1 MTMELGRDNTALVVI
16 DMQNSYCREGGRMER
31 LGFDWPRL
39 QAAEPGC
46 IKLVAAARKAG
57 VPVMYTQYVY
67 QPDFKDGGFMVEELM
82 PSLRDAG
89 LCALGTWDADILD
102 TLKPE
107 PNDAVIQKN
116 RPSAFYSTQFESML
130 SSMKIKN
137 LVFCGVTTNM
147 CVETTVRD
155 ACQRDF
161 RCFVV
166 KDAVGEVVDDRA
178 EVALMTMG
186 FFFARI
192 MSTDEVLGSWKVE
205 LDNVA

>member
-1 MTMELGRDNTALVVI
+1 MTMELGTDKTALVVV
-16 DMQNSYCREGGRMER
+16 DMQNSYCRDGGRMAK
-31 LGFDWPRL
+31 LGFPWERL

-46 IKLVAAARKAG
+46 IKMVAAARKAG
-57 VPVMYTQYVY
+57 IPVIYTQYVY
-67 QPDFKDGGFMVEELM
+67 QEDFKDGGFIVDEIM
-82 PSLRDAG
+82 PGLKDVG
-89 LCALGTWDADILD
+89 LCALGTWDAEILE

-116 RPSAFYSTQFESML
+116 RPSAFYATQLESML
-130 SSMKIKN
+130 AAMKIRN

-166 KDAVGEVVDDRA
+166 SDAVGEVEDDRS

-186 FFFARI
+186 FFFARV
-192 MSTDEVLGSWKVE
+192 MTTGEVLDSWKVE
-205 LDNVA
+205 LENVA